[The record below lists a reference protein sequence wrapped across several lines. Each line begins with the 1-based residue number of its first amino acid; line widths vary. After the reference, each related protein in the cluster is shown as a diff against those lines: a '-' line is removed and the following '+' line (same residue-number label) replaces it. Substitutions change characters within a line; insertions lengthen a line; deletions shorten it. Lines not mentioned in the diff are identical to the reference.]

1 MPCSDYLMN
10 IATGLYFIC
19 YIPEFYANYVNKNA
33 NIYNVFEKIIMLT
46 ATGFGLG
53 YSISIKNKPLVYN
66 YGPLFVLD
74 VVALGIRGYYAYR
87 NRGREVRVIIE
98 KYDDIEA
105 NRNPMHNFTHTD
117 SDL

>member
-1 MPCSDYLMN
+1 MPSSDYLMN
-10 IATGLYFIC
+10 IATSLYFIC
-19 YIPEFYANYVNKNA
+19 YVPEFYANYVNKNA
-33 NIYNVFEKIIMLT
+33 NVYNVFEKVLMLT

-66 YGPLFVLD
+66 YGPLFALD
-74 VVALGIRGYYAYR
+74 AVALGIRGYYAYH
-87 NRGREVRVIIE
+87 NRGREVKVITE
-98 KYDDIEA
+98 DVDIESN